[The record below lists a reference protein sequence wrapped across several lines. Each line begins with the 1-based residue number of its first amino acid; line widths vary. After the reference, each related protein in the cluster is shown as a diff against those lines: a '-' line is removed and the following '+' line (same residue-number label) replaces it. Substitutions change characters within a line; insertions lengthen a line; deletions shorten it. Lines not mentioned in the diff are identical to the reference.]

1 MNQKSLGL
9 LLDQCGQNLK
19 KLKQIHARAIAFG
32 LCNHHSHQRLACKLL
47 NAYLKLGQPLLAHNV
62 FSHIHN
68 PDVVSWTSL
77 ISLYL
82 HHLHHPAQAFCLFSK
97 LILSGLRP
105 DGFSVVSALSA
116 CGRTPDL
123 TGGKIVH
130 AMIFRFEL
138 EGTEP
143 IVGNALIDMYSRNRR
158 IRSAQTVFEAMEV
171 KDVASWTS
179 LLNGYVMCSDL
190 ESARRVFDK
199 MPSRNAISW
208 TAMIVGYVRGESP
221 IEAMQL
227 FRQMMRAEGEEDFP
241 TCVTIVAVLSGC
253 ADIGAF
259 DLGQSVQGYVNKV
272 NLIMDV
278 SVKNAFIDLYAKSGR
293 LYFAVKIFEE
303 IKEKDVFSWT
313 TIISAFALHGEG
325 SYALEA
331 FANMLEMG
339 LTPNEVTFLS
349 VLSACSHAGLVVEGQ
364 RLFNT
369 LIQCYVLKPKIE
381 HYGCMVDLLCRAG
394 HLDEAVELIERMP
407 IRPDAVIWRSL
418 LSACLGRRNLKLAE
432 MVGNKLLEL
441 EPDDDGVYILLRNMY
456 CSENRWEDALKT
468 RKMMRDQKIKKR
480 PGCSWIEVNG
490 VVQEFL
496 ADDTMHHISTGIYIL
511 LGVINKQSKLDCDL
525 SSLE

>member
-19 KLKQIHARAIAFG
+19 KLKQIHAHAIAFG
-32 LCNHHSHQRLACKLL
+32 LCNQHRHQHLACKLL

-82 HHLHHPAQAFCLFSK
+82 HHLQRPSQAFCLFSK

-138 EGTEP
+138 GGTEP

-221 IEAMQL
+221 IQAMQL

-278 SVKNAFIDLYAKSGR
+278 SVKNAFID
-293 LYFAVKIFEE
+293 F
-303 IKEKDVFSWT
+303 
-313 TIISAFALHGEG
+313 EG
-325 SYALEA
+325 SYALQA
-331 FANMLEMG
+331 FTNMLEMG

-369 LIQCYVLKPKIE
+369 LIQCYALKPKIE
-381 HYGCMVDLLCRAG
+381 HYGCMVDLLGRAG

-418 LSACLGRRNLKLAE
+418 LSACLRRGNLKLAE

-441 EPDDDGVYILLRNMY
+441 EPDDDGVYILLRNLY
-456 CSENRWEDALKT
+456 CSENRWEDAFKT
-468 RKMMRDQKIKKR
+468 RKTMRDQKIKKR

-496 ADDTMHHISTGIYIL
+496 ADDTTHHIGTGIYIL
-511 LGVINKQSKLDCDL
+511 LEVINKQSKLDCDL